1 MHLFWR
7 SGSFFSFVLR
17 CLRPDRG
24 KQPTSGKQPF
34 PGCRLFPPGRRIW
47 EQNKI
52 KLCEHIYIQ
61 WQNKT
66 KQKINTIL
74 SRQLECVMCDILKK
88 THTQQQWKKDARST
102 VLIFI
107 FKRLN
112 RYLNIST
119 LFPVIIIYIYYQPF
133 QLNVLLIFLVLL
145 FAWMKV
151 KYADNRKNIWCSYL
165 CKWEVTCN

>member
-7 SGSFFSFVLR
+7 SGSFFSFGLR

-24 KQPTSGKQPF
+24 KQPTSGK
-34 PGCRLFPPGRRIW
+34 RLFPPGRRIW

-88 THTQQQWKKDARST
+88 KHTHNNNEKRMPE
-102 VLIFI
+102 VLYSFYFQALESLLEYFHFI
-107 FKRLN
+107 PRHN
-112 RYLNIST
+112 N
-119 LFPVIIIYIYYQPF
+119 IYIINLSNLMYSLF
-133 QLNVLLIFLVLL
+133 FWCCFSLEWRWNTLIIEKIFDAL
-145 FAWMKV
+145 
-151 KYADNRKNIWCSYL
+151 
-165 CKWEVTCN
+165 TCVNER